1 MMDEFKKGDVV
12 VRIGGSNA
20 YVIDGAYQT
29 TIWYSAQYLWNGKLF
44 QTHVH
49 RTTIDSDYV
58 KVDFCR
64 NPFDDKSVYEKLM
77 PIAKA
82 FGKWGTNERI
92 QEE

>member
-1 MMDEFKKGDVV
+1 MDSFKKGDVV

-20 YVIDGAYQT
+20 YVIDGSYQT
-29 TIWYSAQYLWNGKLF
+29 TDWYSAQYMWNGKLV

-49 RTTIDSDYV
+49 KTTIDSDYV

-64 NPFDDKSVYEKLM
+64 NPFDDGSVYEKLM

-82 FGKWGTNERI
+82 FEKWENE
-92 QEE
+92 